1 MMVSSATTAGGE
13 QEQQSQRAAR
23 QFAASLYGA
32 LRAIRLYPIENA
44 TVQKALVE
52 VAQACD
58 RVTATD
64 GVTEINRSGEFLF
77 VNGARL
83 RLGVDN
89 YAALS
94 YLIGQFRAAG
104 IGGVRIGER
113 PEPREWIV
121 VLSSLVQP
129 PTVAPDTDAWL
140 AFSRAVEQGGVS
152 RIAILQPNDDAAAD
166 EEPDVRE
173 RARRTYM
180 RGLDVSREM
189 MTATRLG
196 RSPNL
201 KRVKRAVQGIVD
213 QLLTD
218 EQSMMGLTTL
228 RDFDEYTFVHSV
240 NVCIF
245 SVALG
250 RRLGLGKT
258 QLFDLG
264 MSALMHDIGKSRV
277 PPEILNKAGGL
288 TDAEREIVGSHSWQ
302 GVLVLFGIP
311 AVAERPYRGMVTC
324 FEHHLKIDRTGYPR
338 LMRDRKLTLFSR
350 IVAVADGYDAATS
363 ARVYQSRPWSPA
375 DVLRGMRENPRLG
388 FDPLIVKAFIALTGV
403 FPVGTLVT
411 LDTLELA
418 VVYAAHPD
426 PAQLA
431 RPTVRILTDGQ
442 GNFLG
447 DAPLF
452 DLSTTDASGAYL
464 RTIIRTEDPDRYG
477 IRIGDYFV

>member
-1 MMVSSATTAGGE
+1 MSGASPTAAGE
-13 QEQQSQRAAR
+13 QDQQSQRAAR
-23 QFAASLYGA
+23 QFAAALYGA
-32 LRAIRLYPIENA
+32 LRAVRLYPIENSA
-44 TVQKALVE
+44 VQKALAE
-52 VAQACD
+52 LAQASD
-58 RVTATD
+58 RVTGSD

-94 YLIGQFRAAG
+94 YLLGQFRTAG
-104 IGGVRIGER
+104 IGGVRTIER
-113 PEPREWIV
+113 PDAHEWVV
-121 VLSSLVQP
+121 VLSALVQP
-129 PTVAPDTDAWL
+129 PPAPGDADAWQ
-140 AFSRAVEQGGVS
+140 AFSRVVEQGGVT
-152 RIAILQPNDDAAAD
+152 RIAILQPSDDAAVD
-166 EEPDVRE
+166 EEPDLRE

-250 RRLGLGKT
+250 RRLGFGKT

-277 PPEILNKAGGL
+277 PAEILNKAGGL
-288 TDAEREIVGSHSWQ
+288 TDGEREIVGSHSWQ

-324 FEHHLKIDRTGYPR
+324 FEHHLKVDRSGYPKIV
-338 LMRDRKLTLFSR
+338 RDRRLTLFSR

-363 ARVYQSRPWSPA
+363 ARVYQERPWSPA

-426 PAQLA
+426 PAHLA
-431 RPTVRILTDGQ
+431 RPIVRLLTDGQ

-447 DAPLF
+447 DAPAF

>member
-1 MMVSSATTAGGE
+1 MTASVQPGGD
-13 QEQQSQRAAR
+13 QEQLSQRAAR
-23 QFAASLYGA
+23 QFVTTLYGA

-44 TVQKALVE
+44 TVQKALAE
-52 VAQACD
+52 LMAASD
-58 RVTATD
+58 RVTGLD
-64 GVTEINRSGEFLF
+64 GSTEINRGGEFLF

-94 YLIGQFRAAG
+94 YLLGQFRAAG
-104 IGGVRIGER
+104 IGGFRTNER
-113 PEPREWIV
+113 PEPREWV
-121 VLSSLVQP
+121 VLLSALVQP
-129 PTVAPDTDAWL
+129 PATRQEEEGWQQFTRL
-140 AFSRAVEQGGVS
+140 VEQGGVT
-152 RIAILQPNDDAAAD
+152 RIGILQPNDDGAAD
-166 EEPDVRE
+166 EEPDLRE
-173 RARRTYM
+173 RARRTYL
-180 RGLDVSREM
+180 RSLDVSREM
-189 MTATRLG
+189 MTTARLG

-218 EQSMMGLTTL
+218 EQSMIGLTTL

-250 RRLGLGKT
+250 RRLGCGKT

-264 MSALMHDIGKSRV
+264 MAALLHDIGKSRV
-277 PPEILNKAGGL
+277 PAEVLNKAGGL
-288 TDAEREIVGSHSWQ
+288 TDEEREIVGGHTWQ

-311 AVAERPYRGMVTC
+311 VVSERPYRGMVTC
-324 FEHHLKIDRTGYPR
+324 FEHHLKIDSSGYPR
-338 LMRDRKLTLFSR
+338 VVRERRMTLFSR

-363 ARVYQSRPWSPA
+363 ARVYQERPWSPA

-388 FDPLIVKAFIALTGV
+388 FDPLVVKAFIALTGV

-418 VVYAAHPD
+418 LVYSAHPD
-426 PAQLA
+426 PAHLA
-431 RPTVRILTDGQ
+431 RPIVRVLTDGQ
-442 GNFLG
+442 GNFLA
-447 DAPLF
+447 DAPVV
-452 DLSTTDASGAYL
+452 DLSTTDATGAYL